1 MKRNEIAKLN
11 SAQAATNRF
20 GIGMLTPTLIVLLV
34 MTAYP
39 LIFTFVYSFTDYNY
53 LKGTENASFVLFDNY
68 VSLFKN
74 GYFQQ
79 AVWNTIKFTIL
90 AVVLEMALG
99 LLIAVFVNSLK
110 RGQKI
115 MRTLLLLPYLL
126 PAVTVALSWRM
137 MLSAN
142 YGIINQFLK
151 GLGLPVFNWFM
162 DTKTAFGTILL
173 IVLVTGLLF
182 LCIFA
187 YYVKNCLST
196 DLDVQLSDFTVSLS
210 SSILYEDSDG
220 NWQNLTNLSSTEN
233 RVWIDYADIPKDM
246 EHAAVAIEDKRFYKH
261 KGVDWYRTTGAFIN
275 MFLSMKNDFGG
286 STITQQLIK
295 NLTKQDDITVQR
307 KLLEIFQALEFEK
320 SYDKEEIMEWYLN
333 IVYFGEGCN
342 GVYTAAETYF
352 GKEPKDLTL
361 AECASIIGIT
371 NNPSKYDPFISRENN
386 KARQE
391 TILKQMYEQGYISKE
406 QYDEAVAQELVFVRS
421 ESDDATQTIYS
432 YYAEAVINDVLND
445 LVEQKGVSR
454 DTARTLL
461 YSGGYQVYSCYD
473 PSIQQAIDDVYTD
486 LDKMPQRPSASG
498 QQFESAIVIM
508 DPYTGEIK
516 GLSGGTGKKTINF
529 GTNRATQSKR
539 PPGSSLKPIATYGP
553 AMELGLIT
561 QYTQV
566 NDSPDI
572 KLTGTSWYPKNS
584 GGGNY
589 GVITIRE
596 ALQRSLNTVS
606 AQILDKLTP
615 RASYEF
621 LKDKLGVTSLAES
634 DCDYAPLALGQLTHG
649 ITVREMTQA
658 YSAFV
663 NDGVFT
669 YGRTYSYVKDPSGE
683 VVLEN
688 PARTIVAFKANTA
701 WNMADMLCNAVNSG
715 TGSEARL
722 SGMPVGGKTGTTTN
736 NCDRWFVGFTPYYVA
751 AVWTG
756 YDMPEYM
763 NFSGNPAAQIW
774 KLVMDPIH
782 KDLPT
787 KSFPTPTIGSPTGIF
802 GNFSGQSQDTGG
814 DADDAG

>member
-1 MKRNEIAKLN
+1 MAKRPKPA
-11 SAQAATNRF
+11 SAPRAAQAADAT
-20 GIGMLTPTLIVLLV
+20 
-34 MTAYP
+34 
-39 LIFTFVYSFTDYNY
+39 
-53 LKGTENASFVLFDNY
+53 
-68 VSLFKN
+68 VS
-74 GYFQQ
+74 
-79 AVWNTIKFTIL
+79 
-90 AVVLEMALG
+90 
-99 LLIAVFVNSLK
+99 
-110 RGQKI
+110 
-115 MRTLLLLPYLL
+115 
-126 PAVTVALSWRM
+126 VA
-137 MLSAN
+137 
-142 YGIINQFLK
+142 
-151 GLGLPVFNWFM
+151 
-162 DTKTAFGTILL
+162 GTILRVIGTIFL
-173 IVLVTGLLF
+173 ILLVTGLLF

-210 SSILYEDSDG
+210 SSILYEDADG

-233 RVWIDYADIPKDM
+233 RVWVDYADIPKDM

-261 KGVDWYRTTGAFIN
+261 KGVDWYRTAGAFVN
-275 MFLSMKNDFGG
+275 MFLGMKNDFGG

-333 IVYFGEGCN
+333 VVYFGEGAS
-342 GVYTAAETYF
+342 GVQMAANTYF
-352 GKEPKDLTL
+352 GKDVRDLTL
-361 AECASIIGIT
+361 AQCASIIGIT

-386 KARQE
+386 KTRQE
-391 TILKQMYEQGYISKE
+391 TILKQMYEQGWINKE

-421 ESDDATQTIYS
+421 ESDERTQTIYS

-473 PSIQQAIDDVYTD
+473 ASIQQAIDDVYTN
-486 LDKMPQRPSASG
+486 LDNMPQRPSASG

-516 GLSGGTGKKTINF
+516 GLSGGTGEKTINF

-539 PPGSSLKPIATYGP
+539 PPGSSIKPIATYGP

-566 NDSPDI
+566 NDAADI

-634 DCDYAPLALGQLTHG
+634 DCDYAPLALGQLTNG

-669 YGRTYSYVKDPSGE
+669 YGRTYSYVKDSSGE
-683 VVLEN
+683 IVLEN
-688 PARTIVAFKANTA
+688 PARTIVALKANTA

-756 YDMPEYM
+756 YDSPAPMYY
-763 NFSGNPAAQIW
+763 SGNPAAQIW
-774 KLVMDPIH
+774 RRIMSQINEPLPVIQFNDPTNRGY
-782 KDLPT
+782 D
-787 KSFPTPTIGSPTGIF
+787 TGIF
-802 GNFSGQSQDTGG
+802 GDLETTPEPTPVPTATPAPTEAPTPEPTVEPTPAPTDEPQRIPLAPS
-814 DADDAG
+814 APEE